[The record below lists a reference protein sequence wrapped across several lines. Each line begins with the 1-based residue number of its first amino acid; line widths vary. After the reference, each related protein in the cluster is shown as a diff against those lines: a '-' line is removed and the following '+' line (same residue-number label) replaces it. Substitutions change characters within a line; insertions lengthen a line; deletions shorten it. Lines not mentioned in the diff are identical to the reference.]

1 MLSCIFVSV
10 RVYILCFMKF
20 FDPRVNDLIKT
31 TLRNAST
38 LVNQLRGQNSTFVEF
53 VEKAPLSFLC
63 KSKEEEW
70 GDGKDACGV
79 LRSRIQGKSNPEA
92 QVRSGVAGCTL
103 HACETHQ
110 LLLLVSPSSSGI
122 LEFLGKFISIIWLFD
137 SECIFSS

>member
-53 VEKAPLSFLC
+53 VEKAPLSFLV
-63 KSKEEEW
+63 KVK
-70 GDGKDACGV
+70 
-79 LRSRIQGKSNPEA
+79 R
-92 QVRSGVAGCTL
+92 RSGEMERMPVGFGEAGFKVRAIL
-103 HACETHQ
+103 RHRLDQEWLDAHSM
-110 LLLLVSPSSSGI
+110 LVKPINFFYWFHLVPLAS
-122 LEFLGKFISIIWLFD
+122 
-137 SECIFSS
+137 